1 MKRLAVLLFLTLSL
15 RSSSSVDAVAC
26 NEKTSIVTFT
36 TATNSYAGTTGPISI
51 DGYDNLPSSCH
62 NVLGATCEV
71 EFCGLDTLT
80 LRTTSVDGWEFTIT
94 GDIGDLLASEEGAVE
109 GHTFPAWLKF
119 GDQCYRDDWQT
130 YDLFYSNCGT
140 LTQSDYRGDI
150 STTEAG
156 VECQQWDEQSPHE
169 HTRTPAIFPSSGLVE
184 NYCRNPDGQLRAWCY
199 TTDPNKRWDFCKVPT
214 CEDNVRNRQLRGQQ

>member
-1 MKRLAVLLFLTLSL
+1 MKRLAVLLFQLVLSAN
-15 RSSSSVDAVAC
+15 SAFGTIC
-26 NEKTSIVTFT
+26 NGNTSTITFT
-36 TATNSYAGTTGPISI
+36 TDSANSSAGTIGPASI
-51 DGYDNLPSSCH
+51 DGYGNLSSSCY
-62 NVLGATCEV
+62 NVPGATCEV
-71 EFCGLDTLT
+71 VLCDMDSMTVRMG
-80 LRTTSVDGWEFTIT
+80 SQNGWKFTIT